1 MKAMPSRVLAL
12 ASAALSTAWVG
23 LLLALYIRC
32 RLDGPPFPVLAKFSP
47 YPGHLVWVDRG
58 LRWYPVLAVMAFVA
72 WGAAW
77 YGEGRFRAV
86 RGLAGA
92 ILLLLVI
99 TPLMAGLN
107 PGGLV
112 AWFLS

>member
-12 ASAALSTAWVG
+12 ASAALSAAWVG
-23 LLLALYIRC
+23 LLLALHVRC
-32 RLDGPPFPVLAKFSP
+32 LLDGPPFPVLAKFSP
-47 YPGHLVWVDRG
+47 YPEHLAWVDCG
-58 LRWYPVLAVMAFVA
+58 LRWYPFLAILALAA

-99 TPLMAGLN
+99 TPLVAGLN